1 MLLLS
6 SICLL
11 SVLAIVIVL
20 INGYHRLRTLGTVE
34 KRAGEDQP
42 LVSIVVPACNE
53 QDTLAPALR
62 SLCDQDYANVEI
74 IVVNDRSTDRT
85 GQVIEA
91 IRNEHP
97 GITAVTLDAL
107 PDGWLGKPHALHTGA
122 GLAHGAFLVFTDAD
136 IRMEPTTISRAVR
149 AMQDGKLDHLALVF
163 QNEGGSQLLNSLV
176 SDVGAGLL
184 LLLQPWKARDP
195 RSRFFTGV
203 GAFNMVRS
211 SAYRAVGGHEQ
222 IRMQVI
228 DDVFLGKVI
237 KRNHYRQDSLLAPD
251 HIRVGWYA
259 SIPDMIDGLM
269 KNVFALFAY
278 KLWLAVA
285 MCLLVIIVT
294 ILPVWGALLVDGL
307 PRLFFLAAV
316 FLRLSVIGGGM
327 IQSGLSLRTI
337 PLLLITPYLTL
348 YIILRAV
355 WKTTRE
361 RGITWRGQFYP
372 LAELRK
378 QEWLFA
384 GMFDHPHH

>member
-6 SICLL
+6 SISLVC
-11 SVLAIVIVL
+11 VLAIFFVL
-20 INGYHRLRTLGTVE
+20 INGYRQLGTLGEVRVWT
-34 KRAGEDQP
+34 GEESP
-42 LVSIVVPACNE
+42 LVSIIVPACNE
-53 QDTLAPALR
+53 EETLAPALR
-62 SLCDQDYANVEI
+62 SLCDQDYPNVEI
-74 IVVNDRSTDRT
+74 IVVNDRSTDLT
-85 GQVIEA
+85 AEVIQA
-91 IRNEHP
+91 IRSDHQN
-97 GITAVTLDAL
+97 ITAVTIDAL

-122 GLAHGAFLVFTDAD
+122 GLSSGEYLVFTDAD
-136 IRMEPTTISRAVR
+136 IRMEPTTISRAVS
-149 AMQDGKLDHLALVF
+149 AMEIKSLDHLALVF
-163 QNEGGSQLLNSLV
+163 QNEGGSLLLNSLV

-184 LLLQPWKARDP
+184 LLLRPWRARDS

-211 SAYRAVGGHEQ
+211 SVYRAVGGHEQ

-251 HIRVGWYA
+251 HIRVGWYP

-269 KNVFALFAY
+269 KNVFALFDY

-285 MCLLVIIVT
+285 ACLLVVIVT

-307 PRLFFLAAV
+307 PRLLFLAAV
-316 FLRLSVIGGGM
+316 FLRLFVIGGGM
-327 IQSGLSLRTI
+327 IQSGLPPRTI

-355 WKTTRE
+355 WKTTQGQ
-361 RGITWRGQFYP
+361 GITWRGQFYP

-384 GMFDHPHH
+384 GMFTKVPH